1 MKLPIFGGKIM
12 LRNLFLIAAA
22 LLLASCGE
30 MAALVSQT
38 KTVAAPREE
47 VFKKMFGTDGANF
60 SDIPLVTNGGSTRLY
75 ELVVQKGDPGFA
87 QIAPK
92 ERPDATK
99 VKLAVAMEIPRETHI
114 IYSVDDGAIRGG
126 LKFTFEELAPGKT
139 RVSFT
144 IDELTGHDTK
154 GLTVN
159 TLKLHALGRDAL
171 NKLDDFEEVKEPA

>member
-1 MKLPIFGGKIM
+1 M
-12 LRNLFLIAAA
+12 LRNLLLIGAA
-22 LLLASCGE
+22 LLLGSCGR
-30 MAALVSQT
+30 MAELVSQT
-38 KTVAAPREE
+38 KTVAAPREQ
-47 VFKKMFGTDGANF
+47 VFKKMFGTDGGQF
-60 SDIPLVTNGGSTRLY
+60 DGIPLVTNGGSTRLY

-114 IYSVDDGAIRGG
+114 IYSVDDGAIQAG
-126 LKFTFEELAPGKT
+126 LKFSFEELTPGQT

-144 IDELTGHDTK
+144 IDELTGHDTE